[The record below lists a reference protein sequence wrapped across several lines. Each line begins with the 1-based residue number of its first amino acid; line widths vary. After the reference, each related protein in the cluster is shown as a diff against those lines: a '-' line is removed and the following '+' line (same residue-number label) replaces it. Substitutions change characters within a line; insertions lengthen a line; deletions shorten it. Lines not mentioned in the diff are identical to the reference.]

1 MKAQLPLPAA
11 TAEPLRRRA
20 CLPSSTPAWLPAV
33 RPNSSSHGKFLEGRT
48 LMSVKH
54 TADVEANAVAAGKGT
69 TIQVLISAQEGGNFA
84 MRKFAMQPGGGMP
97 LHTNSVEHEQYV
109 LSGHGKVG
117 IDGKVFEV
125 EPGDVVLIPEG
136 VPHWYENAGQDAFEF
151 LCIIPNKK
159 DVITLLDD
167 NSH

>member
-1 MKAQLPLPAA
+1 
-11 TAEPLRRRA
+11 
-20 CLPSSTPAWLPAV
+20 
-33 RPNSSSHGKFLEGRT
+33 
-48 LMSVKH
+48 MSVKH

-136 VPHWYENAGQDAFEF
+136 VPHWYENVGHDAFEF